1 MTSRILLVTLGL
13 LVGTTSTLAEGAW
26 VLWEESG
33 DVQAFGH
40 TAVPHPQ
47 SSYTNLEDCVKAID
61 AEWPKAWGTTEGPE
75 RHGFSRLTPTSAVVM
90 VRYVNTNTTY
100 IVTYTCLPETTQSS
114 DRGDGQVRSPVLP
127 PAGLC
132 FGLPAPR
139 VGPRLGGCRSVTRI
153 TEGLLARPR
162 W

>member
-33 DVQAFGH
+33 DMQAFGH
-40 TAVPHPQ
+40 TAAPHPQ

-61 AEWPKAWGTTEGPE
+61 AEWPKAWGTKEGPE

-90 VRYVNTNTTY
+90 GRYVNTNTTY
-100 IVTYTCLPETTQSS
+100 IVTYTCLRDTMTMRNPRTGETAKCGPPYYLQR
-114 DRGDGQVRSPVLP
+114 DCVLDFQRRGWVPD
-127 PAGLC
+127 
-132 FGLPAPR
+132 
-139 VGPRLGGCRSVTRI
+139 
-153 TEGLLARPR
+153 
-162 W
+162 

>member
-61 AEWPKAWGTTEGPE
+61 AEWPKAWGTKEGPE

-100 IVTYTCLPETTQSS
+100 IVTYTRLRDTMTMRNPRTGETAKCGPPYYLQR
-114 DRGDGQVRSPVLP
+114 DCVLDFQRRGWVPG
-127 PAGLC
+127 
-132 FGLPAPR
+132 
-139 VGPRLGGCRSVTRI
+139 
-153 TEGLLARPR
+153 
-162 W
+162 